1 MADQDPPAQPTAAA
15 PAKPERT
22 CRCGYAIGHPQVS
35 PEPRYGFGGWLLL
48 LLGAT
53 PKPRHA
59 IFKCHRCG
67 TVLGYTRDERIL
79 KEFS

>member
-1 MADQDPPAQPTAAA
+1 MADQEPPAEPTPA
-15 PAKPERT
+15 AKPERT

-53 PKPRHA
+53 PKPRYA

-67 TVLGYTRDERIL
+67 TVLGYSRDERIL